1 MPRTR
6 LSSDGAPGSAVADVD
21 LHSQPCRYEGG
32 SDVLGRK
39 GRRSRDD
46 EMGLTDVMLGE
57 IVGYLAAGLVFL
69 TFCMKT
75 MTSLRIVAIAS
86 NLCFIVYALTAQLT
100 PILILHGLL
109 LPLNVVRLVQINRY
123 ARAAQNAEAGP
134 SGDATFEWL
143 IPHAK
148 ERRLKAGETLFS
160 KGDHGKSMFVI
171 IEGQIRLPEIGVT
184 LGPGALLGEISLFSG
199 DGRRTVG
206 AVAEGPVRLGEITE
220 RRVRELY
227 FDNPDFAYSLIRV
240 ITRRLLEN
248 SRNQG
253 LAGKKD
259 AGPAA
264 RQAQIERVE

>member
-1 MPRTR
+1 
-6 LSSDGAPGSAVADVD
+6 
-21 LHSQPCRYEGG
+21 
-32 SDVLGRK
+32 
-39 GRRSRDD
+39 
-46 EMGLTDVMLGE
+46 MGLTDVVIGE

-86 NLCFIVYALTAQLT
+86 NLAFIVYALAAQLT

-123 ARAAQNAEAGP
+123 ARAAQTAEASP

-148 ERRLKAGETLFS
+148 ELRLKPGETLFE
-160 KGDHGKSMFVI
+160 KGDPGKSMFVV

-184 LGPGALLGEISLFSG
+184 LGPGALLGEISLFSA

-206 AVAEGPVRLGEITE
+206 AVAQGPVRLGEITE

-248 SRNQG
+248 AQNQG
-253 LAGKKD
+253 LASRTEEGTAAKST
-259 AGPAA
+259 PAEN
-264 RQAQIERVE
+264 ID